1 MPSPFDPS
9 DFEDHEFKSSQQAA
23 FRGGNPS
30 SAHVTQ
36 SAAQRP
42 PTREE
47 VDNRVGEM
55 QQRLSE
61 LKRAQ
66 ENLERER
73 AGLEET
79 RRRQME
85 FENSRSEMLEQLTR
99 GIGLLEDAEVS
110 ARRGV
115 DAMAGALA
123 DLRLALERVKGLR
136 EDTWTSENFQ
146 IELTRALTVLENA
159 RMEWNSVRVKFPV
172 VETTAEELV
181 AGEQAA
187 SRAGHPF
194 LQPQDWPQLFRL
206 GIALTWPLILVGL
219 GIFLVL
225 LLRK

>member
-9 DFEDHEFKSSQQAA
+9 DFEDHEFKTSQQAA
-23 FRGGNPS
+23 FRGSNPS
-30 SAHVTQ
+30 THVAQ
-36 SAAQRP
+36 SAVQRP

-85 FENSRSEMLEQLTR
+85 FENSRSEMLDQLTR
-99 GIGLLEDAEVS
+99 GIGLLEDAEVG
-110 ARRGV
+110 ARREV
-115 DAMAGALA
+115 DAMTAALA
-123 DLRLALERVKGLR
+123 DLRLALERVHGLR

-172 VETTAEELV
+172 VESTPEELA
-181 AGEQAA
+181 AGQQAA
-187 SRAGHPF
+187 ARAGNPF
-194 LQPQDWPQLFRL
+194 LQQQDWPQLFRL
-206 GIALTWPLILVGL
+206 GIALTWPMILVGL

>member
-9 DFEDHEFKSSQQAA
+9 DFEDHEFKTAQQSGYRTAPVPAHLQSS
-23 FRGGNPS
+23 
-30 SAHVTQ
+30 V
-36 SAAQRP
+36 QRP

-47 VDNRVGEM
+47 VDHRVGEM
-55 QQRLSE
+55 QQRLSD

-85 FENSRSEMLEQLTR
+85 FETSRSEMLDQLTR
-99 GIGLLEDAEVS
+99 GIGLLEDAEVN
-110 ARRGV
+110 ARREV

-123 DLRLALERVKGLR
+123 DLRLALERVQGLR
-136 EDTWTSENFQ
+136 EETWTSENFQ
-146 IELTRALTVLENA
+146 VELTRALTILENA

-172 VETTAEELV
+172 VERTAEE
-181 AGEQAA
+181 AAEDRQAA

-225 LLRK
+225 LFRK

>member
-23 FRGGNPS
+23 LRGSSPS
-30 SAHVTQ
+30 SHVAQ
-36 SAAQRP
+36 SAVQRP

-47 VDNRVGEM
+47 VDDRVGEM

-79 RRRQME
+79 RRRQLE
-85 FENSRSEMLEQLTR
+85 FENSRTEMLEQLTR
-99 GIGLLEDAEVS
+99 GIGLLEDSEVG
-110 ARRGV
+110 ARREV

-123 DLRLALERVKGLR
+123 DLRLALERVQALR
-136 EDTWTSENFQ
+136 EESWTSENFQ

-172 VETTAEELV
+172 VESTPEELA
-181 AGEQAA
+181 AGQQAA
-187 SRAGHPF
+187 SRAGNPF

-206 GIALTWPLILVGL
+206 GIALTWPMILVGI

>member
-9 DFEDHEFKSSQQAA
+9 DFEDYEFKTSHQAGH
-23 FRGGNPS
+23 RPENP
-30 SAHVTQ
+30 AANVAQ
-36 SAAQRP
+36 PAAQRP

-47 VDNRVGEM
+47 VDHRVGEM

-79 RRRQME
+79 RRRQLE
-85 FENSRSEMLEQLTR
+85 YENSRGEMLEQLTR
-99 GIGLLEDAEVS
+99 GVGMLEEAEVN
-110 ARRGV
+110 ARREV

-123 DLRLALERVKGLR
+123 DLRLALERVQGLR
-136 EDTWTSENFQ
+136 EETWTSENFQ

-172 VETTAEELV
+172 VDQTPEEL
-181 AGEQAA
+181 AA
-187 SRAGHPF
+187 SREAAARLGHPF

-219 GIFLVL
+219 GIFVVL
-225 LLRK
+225 LLRN